1 MSHLPIYIG
10 CEDWSVGR
18 EQAAVFPIEGTHL
31 QRYGSQ
37 LSCVE
42 INSSF
47 HRPHRH
53 QTYVRR
59 VESCPKRLVFCVKST
74 QAHHSRTTFSGL
86 CSAAKRALPSMCL
99 SHCCPSIRIHIR
111 CSAQIGSSQEVKHS
125 TCNNEERKHIEDV
138 VGRLSRQYDSA
149 NHRS

>member
-1 MSHLPIYIG
+1 LSHLPIYIG

-18 EQAAVFPIEGTHL
+18 EQAEVFPIEGTHL

-59 VESCPKRLVFCVKST
+59 VESCPKRLVFCVK
-74 QAHHSRTTFSGL
+74 A
-86 CSAAKRALPSMCL
+86 P
-99 SHCCPSIRIHIR
+99 
-111 CSAQIGSSQEVKHS
+111 
-125 TCNNEERKHIEDV
+125 KHIIHELRSADFAQPLNELLRQCVFLIAALQSGSISV
-138 VGRLSRQYDSA
+138 VAPKLEAPRK
-149 NHRS
+149 